1 VTRKPD
7 HRGEHE
13 GNRKTIAQGMPEC
26 SGEPVDDFVLSL
38 HETMGASGT
47 RHSLRPL
54 TFLGCMKLQNSGA
67 VCRENAGAC
76 LTVIANDPARISEAA
91 SGALLNIP
99 RGIQGV

>member
-13 GNRKTIAQGMPEC
+13 GNRKTIAQGMLEC

-54 TFLGCMKLQNSGA
+54 TF
-67 VCRENAGAC
+67 
-76 LTVIANDPARISEAA
+76 
-91 SGALLNIP
+91 
-99 RGIQGV
+99 